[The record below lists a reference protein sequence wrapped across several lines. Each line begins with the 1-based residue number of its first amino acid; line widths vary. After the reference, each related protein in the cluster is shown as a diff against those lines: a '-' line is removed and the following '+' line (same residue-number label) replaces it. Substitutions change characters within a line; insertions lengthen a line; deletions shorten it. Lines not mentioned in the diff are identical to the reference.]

1 MLGLSKSMGG
11 KPEYYMEREMGRVVD
26 MVLEAQGSFWFACLV
41 ASVFSVQQ
49 EARPAKNEEDKE
61 DLGI

>member
-26 MVLEAQGSFWFACLV
+26 MVLEARG
-41 ASVFSVQQ
+41 VFGLHVWLLLFSQCNRKQ
-49 EARPAKNEEDKE
+49 DQLRMRRTKR
-61 DLGI
+61 I